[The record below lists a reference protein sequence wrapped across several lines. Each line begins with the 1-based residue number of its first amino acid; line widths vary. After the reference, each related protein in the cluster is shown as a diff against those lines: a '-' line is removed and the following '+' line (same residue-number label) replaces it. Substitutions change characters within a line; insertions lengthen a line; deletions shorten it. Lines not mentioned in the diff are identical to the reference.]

1 VSQEQ
6 EIDPNAWM
14 VTFADLVMLLLTFF
28 VLLLTMSSM
37 DSKKLENLFTHF
49 KDATGVLEFSGAKE
63 VGTLAALVEKYNDSA
78 SVLVI
83 DQSKFMTA
91 LEMPGSLQNMAKDL
105 QEKMDMTDDGR
116 GMVLS
121 FQEDILFAAGE
132 VTAGKDI
139 FPFLD
144 AIAEGIEG
152 CSNDILIMGHA
163 DSSPIGDNKNN
174 TNWELSIS
182 RGLSVLEYLLKQK
195 QLAPERFSVGGY
207 GASKPLSPGDS
218 PEHQTLNRRVEI
230 IFKHLEEV

>member
-1 VSQEQ
+1 MSKKQ
-6 EIDPNAWM
+6 EIDPNSWM

-37 DSKKLENLFTHF
+37 DKKKLDNLFTHF
-49 KDATGVLEFSGAKE
+49 KDATGVLEFSGAKDVSE
-63 VGTLAALVEKYNDSA
+63 LAAFVKKYSDTS

-83 DQSKFMTA
+83 DQNKFIA
-91 LEMPGSLQNMAKDL
+91 SFELPESLQNMAKEL
-105 QEKMDMTDDGR
+105 KKKMNMTDDDR

-121 FQEDILFAAGE
+121 FHEDILFAEGE
-132 VTAGKDI
+132 VTAGKDL
-139 FPFLD
+139 FPVLD

-182 RGLSVLEYLLKQK
+182 RGLSVLEYFLKQK

-207 GASKPLSPGDS
+207 GASRPLYPGDS
-218 PEHQTLNRRVEI
+218 PEHQALNRRVEI

>member
-1 VSQEQ
+1 VSEKQ

-49 KDATGVLEFSGAKE
+49 KDATGVLDFSGSKE
-63 VGTLAALVEKYNDSA
+63 VGGLVALVAKYNDTS
-78 SVLVI
+78 SMLVI
-83 DQSKFMTA
+83 DQSKFFDSFE
-91 LEMPGSLQNMAKDL
+91 LPESLQKMAKDL
-105 QEKMDMTDDGR
+105 QEKMDMVDDER
-116 GMVLS
+116 GIVLS
-121 FQEDILFAAGE
+121 FYEGILFAAGE
-132 VTAGKDI
+132 TAAKKELY
-139 FPFLD
+139 PFLD

-182 RGLSVLEYLLKQK
+182 RGLSVLDYFLKQK
-195 QLAPERFSVGGY
+195 KLAPERFAVGGY
-207 GASKPLSPGDS
+207 GASRPMNPGDS
-218 PEHQTLNRRVEI
+218 PEHQALNRRVEI
-230 IFKHLEEV
+230 IFKPM